1 MNKIKGLV
9 KSRRERQLTQ
19 KKNRNAMNKYRNTVR
34 PNYFFSNNKEMRY
47 LQRKKNKG
55 EPLVQPYNPRP
66 RRLPSAKLNITKS
79 KLYQDRTRPKFVK
92 ELWHGSRRN
101 NKSRKSKKRSTNL

>member
-55 EPLVQPYNPRP
+55 EPLVQPYNTRP
-66 RRLPSAKLNITKS
+66 SRLPSSKLNITKS
-79 KLYQDRTRPKFVK
+79 KLHRDRTRPNFVK
-92 ELWHGSRRN
+92 KLWPKTT
-101 NKSRKSKKRSTNL
+101 NKSRKSKKSYTNL